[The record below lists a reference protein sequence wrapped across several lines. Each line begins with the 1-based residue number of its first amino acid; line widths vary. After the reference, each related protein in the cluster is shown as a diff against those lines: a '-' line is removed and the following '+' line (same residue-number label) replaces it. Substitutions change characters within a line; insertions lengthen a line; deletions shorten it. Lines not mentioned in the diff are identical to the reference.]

1 MPIVGRT
8 LARGAWA
15 DFSRDQVRYL
25 TYGRVL
31 DTSAV
36 EDELGFVPQYSSRQA
51 LESFAKAVQHRD

>member
-1 MPIVGRT
+1 MPVVGRT

-36 EDELGFVPQYSSRQA
+36 ENDVGFFPQYSSRQA
-51 LESFAKAVQHRD
+51 LESFAKAVQRHD